1 MSTASIT
8 LERYGLPTG
17 IYRLPDGNYDMMP
30 VIEVCKGLLQ
40 DFALSAS
47 APVGTK
53 ENLYRSNLWNFSL
66 DREPQPK
73 TFTACYNQLKKFAD
87 LVPRIKGQEIEVDVG
102 DLPPGWTSVTWEN
115 SATFESC
122 PAVWAPTFTGGM
134 HKLSTV
140 KVIYRKDGVTRI
152 AQATAGA
159 AGLINLKRWEGLP
172 VSLMR
177 TTTPVLTPVVGE
189 IDVAEL
195 ESVIHRLYL
204 ACMDCG
210 CFVPKEEVAP
220 PGGAI
225 VIKPPHPR
233 TPSTAWSG
241 SPSITV
247 RPGEHYWDDVLD
259 RYLANTRLDIVHRDD
274 GTQVSYMQALGL
286 DKRTFL
292 VNVGALELLRQAPAV
307 VVPLA
312 GGLAA
317 FQRFIQDPQGGQP
330 MTKWDLVGP
339 TLEYTHASPLLIDD
353 NGGIQEGY
361 RYSQAAK
368 QAVKFLNENYFRNDG
383 VFTIFLPYVY
393 VGTQEELQALK
404 TLKLGTREGLKAAFE
419 SGKATVVAVEYMYTM
434 ARKTPDAASTHPR
447 LMAMPLLNLGLV
459 PIRAVNINTLTF

>member
-17 IYRLPDGNYDMMP
+17 IYRLPDGNYDMTP

-40 DFALSAS
+40 DFALSES

-53 ENLYRSNLWNFSL
+53 DKLFGSGLWAFHLTNA
-66 DREPQPK
+66 PKPK
-73 TFTACYNQLKKFAD
+73 TFTDCYNQLKRFAD

-102 DLPPGWTSVTWEN
+102 DLPPGWQSVTWEN

-140 KVIYRKDGVTRI
+140 KVIYRKDGVTSI

-159 AGLINLKRWEGLP
+159 AGLVNLKRWEGLP

-241 SPSITV
+241 IPSITV
-247 RPGEHYWDDVLD
+247 RSGDKYWDDVLD
-259 RYLANTRLDIVHRDD
+259 RYLANTRTDIVLDD
-274 GTQVSYMQALGL
+274 NGNNISYIQALGL

-292 VNVGALELLRQAPAV
+292 VNVGALDLLRRAPAV
-307 VVPLA
+307 VVPRA
-312 GGLAA
+312 VGLES
-317 FQRFIQDPQGGQP
+317 FLRWVQDPDAWQP
-330 MTKWDLVGP
+330 TTNWDLVSP
-339 TLEYTHASPLLIDD
+339 TLEYTHASPLLVDD
-353 NGGIQEGY
+353 KGVIQEGY
-361 RYSQAAK
+361 RYPAAAK
-368 QAVKFLNENYFRNDG
+368 KAVKFLNENFFKNDG
-383 VFTIFLPYVY
+383 TFTIFLPYIY
-393 VGTQEELQALK
+393 VGTREELLDLK
-404 TLKLGTREGLKAAFE
+404 NLKLDTREGLKAALE
-419 SGKATVVAVEYMYTM
+419 SGKATVVAVEYLYAMGRRSPNTTDT
-434 ARKTPDAASTHPR
+434 TPR
-447 LMAMPLLNLGLV
+447 IMAMSGLNLGLV